1 VPLSP
6 PLPKYNLIQQA
17 MFSQEMFIHPGLN
30 NIKKMLSGPNTFSV
44 CFSKNRIA
52 LPISGLSPAE
62 QK

>member
-1 VPLSP
+1 
-6 PLPKYNLIQQA
+6 